1 MNNNKSLLGKCEQHA
16 EDNSRQQQQQ
26 QKEKKKHQ
34 QIDSMNVS
42 FFYF

>member
-26 QKEKKKHQ
+26 QKKHQ

>member
-26 QKEKKKHQ
+26 QRKNINKLIQ
-34 QIDSMNVS
+34 
-42 FFYF
+42 

>member
-26 QKEKKKHQ
+26 QKKYQ

-42 FFYF
+42 FFLFLIC